1 MLHAQDDSTS
11 KSRAY
16 KELRRSII
24 MGHRKPG
31 ERLSLAEI
39 TASYNTSITPVRDAL
54 HMLNQ
59 EGLVTI
65 KPRSGYFVSNITL
78 RELQELFEVR
88 EILELAAIERTAT
101 HVTETLLQQ
110 LEHVHAGYTGDD
122 DESYDR
128 YTDENRRFHFLIA
141 EASGNHEL
149 AEMLGHMHDRLAR
162 FMVLRGAGQTQQYTH
177 AHIVA
182 ALRARDAAA
191 ARQAMLGEIS
201 GTRRHDPGSRHPG
214 GGRRLAPGGLSCLPL
229 LLMRRRCPC
238 LSGHYTTIR
247 CL

>member
-1 MLHAQDDSTS
+1 MSHPQDDSTS

-59 EGLVTI
+59 EAGRPI
-65 KPRSGYFVSNITL
+65 KPRSGYFVQQHHLAGTAGAVRGARDPGDWQPSN
-78 RELQELFEVR
+78 
-88 EILELAAIERTAT
+88 APPT

-162 FMVLRGAGQTQQYTH
+162 FMVLRGAGLTQQYTH
-177 AHIVA
+177 EHIVA

-191 ARQAMLGEIS
+191 ARQAMLGEITETA
-201 GTRRHDPGSRHPG
+201 TRSWIASS
-214 GGRRLAPGGLSCLPL
+214 GRRAQAGSWAPELPL
-229 LLMRRRCPC
+229 PRDDAGRVRYCPA
-238 LSGHYTTIR
+238 
-247 CL
+247 

>member
-1 MLHAQDDSTS
+1 MSHPQDDSTS

-88 EILELAAIERTAT
+88 EILETGSHRTHRLPCHRNSVAAI
-101 HVTETLLQQ
+101 
-110 LEHVHAGYTGDD
+110 G
-122 DESYDR
+122 
-128 YTDENRRFHFLIA
+128 
-141 EASGNHEL
+141 
-149 AEMLGHMHDRLAR
+149 AR
-162 FMVLRGAGQTQQYTH
+162 
-177 AHIVA
+177 
-182 ALRARDAAA
+182 
-191 ARQAMLGEIS
+191 
-201 GTRRHDPGSRHPG
+201 P
-214 GGRRLAPGGLSCLPL
+214 RRLH
-229 LLMRRRCPC
+229 RRR
-238 LSGHYTTIR
+238 
-247 CL
+247 

>member
-1 MLHAQDDSTS
+1 MSHPQDDSTS

-101 HVTETLLQQ
+101 HVTEN
-110 LEHVHAGYTGDD
+110 
-122 DESYDR
+122 S
-128 YTDENRRFHFLIA
+128 
-141 EASGNHEL
+141 
-149 AEMLGHMHDRLAR
+149 
-162 FMVLRGAGQTQQYTH
+162 
-177 AHIVA
+177 VA
-182 ALRARDAAA
+182 AV
-191 ARQAMLGEIS
+191 
-201 GTRRHDPGSRHPG
+201 GTRP
-214 GGRRLAPGGLSCLPL
+214 RRLH
-229 LLMRRRCPC
+229 RRR
-238 LSGHYTTIR
+238 
-247 CL
+247 

>member
-162 FMVLRGAGQTQQYTH
+162 FMVLRGAGLTQQYTH
-177 AHIVA
+177 EHIVA

-201 GTRRHDPGSRHPG
+201 GTRDAILDRVIRAEGAG
-214 GGRRLAPGGLSCLPL
+214 WL
-229 LLMRRRCPC
+229 L
-238 LSGHYTTIR
+238 GA
-247 CL
+247 